1 MNIKDLAAERLFR
14 NGLPAPFTSPQ
25 DCIRNLGGIQSQFQ
39 QFAEISIR
47 NRCAPAPSVHDL
59 AELYR
64 NHRILNL
71 WGQRHTLHMY
81 IKEDWDTICHVYHN
95 RFYGKKYRELFPAE
109 FDGIMKQL
117 GRECQERNSIS
128 KKDLLEMAI
137 PRVEHLLTENDYFD
151 YALIRHC
158 CVTGLFFGLPEK
170 PSIKTF
176 VSHRKI
182 RDRRWEKDENQE
194 LPAAEQLMSRYFE
207 FYGPASLEDFRHWAG
222 LPAGLSKK
230 ILDRIRNKLEV
241 RTFDNTE
248 YFSLGNIPPSGKAR
262 DNKLF
267 LLGKFDP
274 LFVSY
279 RRKDWIVP
287 EEHQK
292 AVWQSSA
299 RVEAVVLEGTKA
311 LGTWRHIM
319 KGKQMD
325 LQVFPFGI
333 ISAASRKRI
342 TRKAE
347 ELAAFWGKELGTVI
361 AE

>member
-1 MNIKDLAAERLFR
+1 MNTKDLALERLCR
-14 NGLPAPFTSPQ
+14 NGLLNPFVSPL

-39 QFAEISIR
+39 QFAEVSIR
-47 NRCAPAPSVHDL
+47 NRCTPSPAIQDL

-64 NHRILNL
+64 SHRIINL

-81 IKEDWDTICHVYHN
+81 TAEDWDLVCHVYHN
-95 RFYGKKYRELFPAE
+95 RFFGKNYRDIFPKE
-109 FDGIMKQL
+109 FAGIL
-117 GRECQERNSIS
+117 ENLNRECRDRDRIA
-128 KKDLLEMAI
+128 KKDVREITNRYM
-137 PRVEHLLTENDYFD
+137 ENLLTENDYFE

-170 PSIKTF
+170 PAIKTF
-176 VSHRKI
+176 VFHRAV
-182 RDRRWEKDENQE
+182 RENRWEKDINRE
-194 LPAAEQLMSRYFE
+194 LPAVGELMARYFE

-222 LPAGLSKK
+222 LTAGLSKK
-230 ILDRIRNKLEV
+230 ALDLIRDRLSA
-241 RTFDNTE
+241 RTFDGTE
-248 YFSLGNIPPSGKAR
+248 YYSLGDIPRAEKAESGG
-262 DNKLF
+262 LF

-287 EEHQK
+287 EKSQK
-292 AVWQSSA
+292 AVWQSAA
-299 RVEAVVLEGTKA
+299 RVEAVVLDGTKA
-311 LGTWRHIM
+311 LGTWRHSM

-325 LQVFPFGI
+325 LRVFPFGT

-342 TRKAE
+342 NRRAE
-347 ELAAFWGKELGTVI
+347 ELAFFWGKELGSVI